1 METLLSKQTNQLIQK
16 SHEIK
21 HQHGQ
26 TRYGNWKIKSQTRH
40 VILDWQDLVNV
51 NITVA

>member
-40 VILDWQDLVNV
+40 V
-51 NITVA
+51 